1 MKGEAMKAV
10 GALLAAVIAL
20 AGCGGGGSDGSVAT
34 TSGGG
39 GSGGSGGVASPTAC
53 TNSPVVVSSTRY
65 LGVLPTGDVAEFHF
79 DTAARSG
86 SYTVSGLTSNGTLVR
101 DDTTCSFT
109 TSATGT
115 LRTSILSSGL
125 AVSAAVVSGAVL
137 PALLVNAPESNLATV
152 AGTYNVLRYEQDQQG
167 SGSIRS
173 AYATFN
179 VDVSGQWGLCPA
191 AAYSTA
197 CGGPTGS
204 LSPNAGGGFNLVA
217 SGVTIG
223 RVLPKA
229 TASSTVLVVAINDTS
244 DPTGAVHGMWI
255 GASND
260 AFVAGSAD
268 GVYVTNTTDKTT
280 ALLTLAG
287 LTDKPDTR
295 PTAAPILANQPVQ
308 GVFSIVTG
316 DPTDDVGIVTVD
328 GLYVD
333 ITQSTDQSTSFMR
346 FGVKEGK

>member
-1 MKGEAMKAV
+1 MKAMGV
-10 GALLAAVIAL
+10 LVAAMIAL
-20 AGCGGGGSDGSVAT
+20 AGCGGTSDDGSGAATSSGGS
-34 TSGGG
+34 
-39 GSGGSGGVASPTAC
+39 GSGGSGGVTSPTAC
-53 TNSPVVVSSTRY
+53 SNSPVVVSSTRY
-65 LGVLPTGDVAEFHF
+65 LGVLPTGQVGEFHF

-86 SYTVSGLTSNGTLVR
+86 SYTVDGVSSDVVLVR

-109 TSATGT
+109 ASATGS
-115 LRTSILSSGL
+115 LRTSFLSNGL
-125 AVSAAVVSGAVL
+125 AVSVAGVSSGVW
-137 PALLVNAPESNLATV
+137 PAMLVNAPESNLATV

-179 VDVSGQWGLCPA
+179 VDVSGQWQLCPA
-191 AAYSTA
+191 AAYSAA

-204 LSPNAGGGFNLVA
+204 LSPNADGGFDLVA

-229 TASSTVLVVAINDTS
+229 TASSKVLIVAINDTS

-260 AFVAGSAD
+260 AFVAGADD

-280 ALLTLAG
+280 ALLTLSG

-328 GLYVD
+328 GLYAD
-333 ITQSTDQSTSFMR
+333 ITQSSDQSTSFMR
-346 FGVKEGK
+346 FGVKEIN

>member
-1 MKGEAMKAV
+1 MKAMGV
-10 GALLAAVIAL
+10 LLAAVIAL
-20 AGCGGGGSDGSVAT
+20 AGCGGDDGGSGAA
-34 TSGGG
+34 TSGGN
-39 GSGGSGGVASPTAC
+39 GSGGSGGGVSPTAC
-53 TNSPVVVSSTRY
+53 ASIPVVASSTRY

-86 SYTVSGLTSNGTLVR
+86 SYTVSGVTSNVTLVR

-115 LRTSILSSGL
+115 LRTSFLSNGL
-125 AVSAAVVSGAVL
+125 AVSAAGVSGVVL

-191 AAYSTA
+191 AAYSVA

-204 LSPNAGGGFNLVA
+204 LSPNADGGFDLVA
-217 SGVTIG
+217 NGATIG

-229 TASSTVLVVAINDTS
+229 TASSKVLIVAINDTS

-260 AFVAGSAD
+260 AFVAGADD
-268 GVYVTNTTDKTT
+268 GVYVTNTTDKST

-287 LTDKPDTR
+287 LTDKPDSR
-295 PTAAPILANQPVQ
+295 PTAAPILPNQPVQ

-316 DPTDDVGIVTVD
+316 EPTNDIGIVTVD
-328 GLYVD
+328 GLYAD

-346 FGVKEGK
+346 FGVKEIN